1 MSHFEEVIPST
12 GSGLKVE
19 ANGSNVIAEEER
31 KGKPSD
37 LFWPWCASNISVFGV
52 SWGAFVLGFGLSLW
66 QALFAGVVGAV
77 FSFLLVGLVSIA
89 GKRGSAPTLVLS
101 RASFGIRGN
110 LLPGVVSYLLLVGWE
125 IVLVAL
131 ATLATA
137 TVFDRLGWSSG
148 NLTKIIAFLVV
159 AAIIVAAGI
168 LGFDAI
174 MRLQKWLTIFTIVAT
189 ALYIGLTVDQ
199 IDLSVAGGLPGGS
212 ATAVVGALVMVVTG
226 FGIGWVNC
234 AADYSRYLPRRSST
248 AGVVGWPTFGASLPV
263 VVLIVYGVL
272 LCASDQKLADKIS
285 ADPIGAL
292 TTILPTWY
300 LVPFALVAVGGLIS
314 GAVLDIYSSG
324 LTLLAIGLPTPRW
337 VAAAIDGVLMV
348 LGTIYVV
355 WIAENFLFP
364 FQGFLITLG
373 VLMAA
378 WCGIFLADLALR
390 RRDYEEDKLF
400 DAGLTGGYRTVRWDA
415 LAVLVVAAFLGWG
428 LVTNTYAGWL
438 KWQGYL
444 LGPFGLGGRDGNW
457 AYAALGVLVALVV
470 GFVGYLL
477 VGRGTVRAQEATSP
491 SAV

>member
-477 VGRGTVRAQEATSP
+477 VGRGTIRAQEATSP